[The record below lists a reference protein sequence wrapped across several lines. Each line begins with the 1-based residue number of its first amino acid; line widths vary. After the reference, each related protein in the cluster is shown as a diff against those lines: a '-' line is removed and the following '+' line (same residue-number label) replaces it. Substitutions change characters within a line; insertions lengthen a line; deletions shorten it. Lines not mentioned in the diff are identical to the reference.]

1 MPLLKDAFY
10 CLASDSIK
18 LASLKSKGGEDEAE
32 TEQDRAGMVLEA
44 ARKQIISG
52 VVKKNVIENIIP
64 IIIALKHK
72 LESVNSPL
80 LGELFN
86 YLRKLMEDY
95 KNEVSEILAADK
107 QLAKEIEFDLRRHEQ
122 EERERKEREQEEQ
135 ERLRLAPVRSIPN
148 SPALP
153 RPSSNTPLASPRSAP
168 RSPVTPGHATPSSGS
183 NVRRKSL
190 AILRQALVNASS
202 QKEKGERRQKGTDD
216 ENKSVDN
223 GDNISG
229 ISPLNTSSTI
239 VKDQYLDNDKSVKDN
254 GENDMP
260 RDVNKDDGETITAES
275 NEDNNMTKGGSIE
288 GSKKSGEEA

>member
-1 MPLLKDAFY
+1 MKYFSFLKVTEASSPVLKDAFY
-10 CLASDSIK
+10 CLASDQIK
-18 LASLKSKGGEDEAE
+18 LASLKSKASEDEPE

-122 EERERKEREQEEQ
+122 EERERKEREQ
-135 ERLRLAPVRSIPN
+135 V
-148 SPALP
+148 
-153 RPSSNTPLASPRSAP
+153 
-168 RSPVTPGHATPSSGS
+168 
-183 NVRRKSL
+183 NVAHKL
-190 AILRQALVNASS
+190 H
-202 QKEKGERRQKGTDD
+202 
-216 ENKSVDN
+216 
-223 GDNISG
+223 
-229 ISPLNTSSTI
+229 
-239 VKDQYLDNDKSVKDN
+239 
-254 GENDMP
+254 
-260 RDVNKDDGETITAES
+260 
-275 NEDNNMTKGGSIE
+275 
-288 GSKKSGEEA
+288 KSGHFLAVFSATNRINRVIVINSFSYLKWSLDSREN